1 MISSFCF
8 ISPFTNCRSSVA
20 FLSSSSTEAC
30 NFSAFSFSLDNSKV
44 RSSIF
49 SLAFLS
55 YLLSDKQSSSLI
67 CKVSFVSA
75 NYFYNLLTLS
85 IFSSR
90 WAVVELTSSYSF
102 SSLFY
107 RMEIL
112 ERWYSICYLSSL
124 ISLFFVASF
133 LEDYSLTAYS

>member
-1 MISSFCF
+1 MCSSD
-8 ISPFTNCRSSVA
+8 
-20 FLSSSSTEAC
+20 LC
-30 NFSAFSFSLDNSKV
+30 NFSAFSFSLETSKV

-67 CKVSFVSA
+67 CKVSLVSA